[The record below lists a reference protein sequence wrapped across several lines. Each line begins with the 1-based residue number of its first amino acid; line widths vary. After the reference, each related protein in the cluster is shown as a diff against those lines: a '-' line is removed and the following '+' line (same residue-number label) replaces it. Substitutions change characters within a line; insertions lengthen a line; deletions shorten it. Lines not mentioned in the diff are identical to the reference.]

1 MYCFSDLSEFLTI
14 KFAIGLS
21 LKNKKKFFLRTKSAL
36 VQEKNISMKEQEKII
51 KCLTAFFRRDF
62 KRIRGAALIGSFG
75 RGQGS
80 STSDIDIELLL
91 ENDKIDIEEFTKDL
105 IELFTQTEES
115 SSIYIK
121 KNVCLFVCSL
131 CIQSL

>member
-1 MYCFSDLSEFLTI
+1 M
-14 KFAIGLS
+14 
-21 LKNKKKFFLRTKSAL
+21 
-36 VQEKNISMKEQEKII
+36 QEQEKII
-51 KCLTAFFRRDF
+51 KCLTAFFRRDS

-91 ENDKIDIEEFTKDL
+91 ESDKIDIEKFTNDI

-115 SSIYIK
+115 LVVKHTIWLADKRKLAVYHGSQLILTELYLYSRKLTNIFLLKFYHFSSIIP
-121 KNVCLFVCSL
+121 
-131 CIQSL
+131 IR

>member
-1 MYCFSDLSEFLTI
+1 M
-14 KFAIGLS
+14 
-21 LKNKKKFFLRTKSAL
+21 
-36 VQEKNISMKEQEKII
+36 QEQEKII
-51 KCLTAFFRRDF
+51 KCLTAFFRRDS

-91 ENDKIDIEEFTKDL
+91 ESDKIDIEEFTNDI

-115 SSIYIK
+115 LVVKHTIWLADKRKLAVYHGSQLILTELYLYSRKLLKINKYFCIK
-121 KNVCLFVCSL
+121 ILSF
-131 CIQSL
+131 